1 MNEVKLPIETTKEG
15 YKTTKV
21 CVEDCYKLINKIY
34 ESLNR
39 SYNKSVEIL
48 EGVHKK
54 YNEYEG
60 ELIIGTGIS
69 QPCLKDAYDEEIGS
83 SIAFMKAK
91 LNANMK
97 KRNILFRLLRT
108 KFIVVNAIEREIC
121 NLDDKIALDLDG
133 LRKYNPEYLKNL
145 DEYGYKIS
153 QED

>member
-91 LNANMK
+91 LNANLK
-97 KRNILFRLLRT
+97 KARIIEKITHYLWKTLVDLSLEFDKLRVNIQRD
-108 KFIVVNAIEREIC
+108 VNNIRM
-121 NLDDKIALDLDG
+121 
-133 LRKYNPEYLKNL
+133 YNPEFRPDLDKYL
-145 DEYGYKIS
+145 DE
-153 QED
+153 ENHN

>member
-21 CVEDCYKLINKIY
+21 CVEDCYKLINKVY

-48 EGVHKK
+48 EEVHKK

-91 LNANMK
+91 LNANLK
-97 KRNILFRLLRT
+97 KSRI
-108 KFIVVNAIEREIC
+108 IEKVAKQ
-121 NLDDKIALDLDG
+121 LMDSVLDLGEEYAKLAKNIQRDVENI
-133 LRKYNPEYLKNL
+133 RMYNPEFRKDLDKYL
-145 DEYGYKIS
+145 I
-153 QED
+153 

>member
-48 EGVHKK
+48 EEVHKQ

-91 LNANMK
+91 LNANLK
-97 KRNILFRLLRT
+97 KARIIEKITSYLWKTLVDLSSEFDKLRVNIQRDINNIRM
-108 KFIVVNAIEREIC
+108 
-121 NLDDKIALDLDG
+121 
-133 LRKYNPEYLKNL
+133 YNPEFRPDLDKYL
-145 DEYGYKIS
+145 DE
-153 QED
+153 ENHN